1 MIKLENF
8 QAFLNSIK
16 LCYSEECQNKLP
28 IITDF
33 PPSLFQDNLLNFSLL
48 EKLTENTSNIYLASV
63 SKRVLG
69 ILLIQESREED
80 TTLNLKKCW
89 HYISE
94 SIRLIPSEDTISS
107 IGSQGFL
114 SIPLFKFMN
123 DMSMFEFIRMHIW
136 DKSLEKH
143 IDQKASTNF
152 SIHTHSFHAHSWII
166 TGKIVNDRYIVTESE
181 DTTPN
186 IRFTINY
193 NKTLSKVN
201 QHTSTA
207 SNDNIYVIPNQIS
220 HEVYM
225 SGGSYQIKAAN
236 YHNSGTEDEGDISA
250 TFFCFTAK
258 NGKVDTSYV
267 VGPAEQQESEIN
279 RRVHID
285 PKYLLEKIEKKQTNL
300 K

>member
-8 QAFLNSIK
+8 EEFLNGIK
-16 LCYSEECQNKLP
+16 LCYSEDCQEKLP
-28 IITDF
+28 AINDF
-33 PPSLFQDNLLNFSLL
+33 PSTLFQDNSLDVSQMEQL
-48 EKLTENTSNIYLASV
+48 AESTSNIYLASV
-63 SKRVLG
+63 IKRILG
-69 ILLIQESREED
+69 ILLIQESREKD
-80 TTLNLKKCW
+80 INLNLTSCW
-89 HYISE
+89 RYISE
-94 SIRLIPSEDTISS
+94 SIRIIPSEDTISS

-123 DMSMFEFIRMHIW
+123 DMSMFEFIRLHIW

-166 TGKIVNDRYIVTESE
+166 TGKIVNDRYIVTESK
-181 DTTPN
+181 DTTPY

-193 NKTLSKVN
+193 NKTLSKIN

-207 SNDNIYVIPNQIS
+207 SNDNIYIIPNQIS

-236 YHNSGTEDEGDISA
+236 YHNSGTEDEDGLSA

-258 NGKVDTSYV
+258 NGMVDTSYV

-279 RRVHID
+279 RRMHID
-285 PKYLLEKIEKKQTNL
+285 PKYLLEKIENKQTNL

>member
-8 QAFLNSIK
+8 EEFLNSTK
-16 LCYSEECQNKLP
+16 LCYSEECQEKLP
-28 IITDF
+28 SIKDF
-33 PPSLFQDNLLNFSLL
+33 PSNLFQEDLFDVMQL
-48 EKLTENTSNIYLASV
+48 EKLAESTSNIYLASV
-63 SKRVLG
+63 SKRILG

-80 TTLNLKKCW
+80 INLNLKNCW
-89 HYISE
+89 RFISE
-94 SIRLIPSEDTISS
+94 SIRMIPSENTISS

-123 DMSMFEFIRMHIW
+123 KMSMFEFIRLHIW

-166 TGKIVNDRYIVTESE
+166 TGKIINDRYIVTESKE
-181 DTTPN
+181 TTPH

-193 NKTLSKVN
+193 NKTLSRIN

-207 SNDNIYVIPNQIS
+207 SNDNIYVVPNQIS

-236 YHNSGTEDEGDISA
+236 YHNSGTEDRDGLSA

-258 NGKVDTSYV
+258 NGMVNTSYV

-279 RRVHID
+279 RRMHID
-285 PKYLLEKIEKKQTNL
+285 PKYLLEKIEQKQTNL
-300 K
+300 I